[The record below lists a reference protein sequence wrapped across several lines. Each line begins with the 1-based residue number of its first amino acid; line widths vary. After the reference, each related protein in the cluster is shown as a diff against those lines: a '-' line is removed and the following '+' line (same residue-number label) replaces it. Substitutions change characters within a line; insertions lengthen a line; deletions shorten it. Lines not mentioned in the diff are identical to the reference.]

1 MFDQIIQEVGD
12 RFGLGDKA
20 GALVHRLVGMMTSEG
35 TGGLQGFL
43 NAFEKAGM
51 GSAVRSWV
59 GTGES
64 EAIGAEQVEAALGD
78 GISSDLAGKL
88 DLDRGVVGT
97 ALAFLVPR
105 LVDLLTPDAK
115 VPSNSSIM
123 ERLGGFL
130 DGAGAAVAGVGAA
143 AGHAAGDVANDATEA
158 TGAAV
163 DKTGDA
169 LRGAASGAQRLA
181 GEAIDEVG
189 HLGSKGGA
197 TLRWL
202 LPLLLLALVLW
213 WFAKSCPWS
222 TDGTE
227 IGATGDGGEI
237 VETATGSDAAAEAGE
252 DAADGEGALGAIA
265 GRAKAAGEHVVD
277 GAANVVDTAAE
288 GARSAVD
295 AAAAGT
301 AQAGTAVVDA
311 AEAAGDAVVDGT
323 RAAADEVAAGAVAVR
338 DGVTQT
344 QAGTAGSTSEPAAEA
359 GVGTNAGTAAGAAE
373 ASQPAGD
380 TGAGEFNPAI
390 AVEQATLV
398 SRAAIGTLADGF
410 GAQQLVDALNLSIV
424 NFASGSSAIPADS
437 RDLLREAAGAMQ
449 ELAAGARIEIG
460 GHTDSTGSAA
470 VNEAL
475 SADRAKAVKEALVG
489 YGAPAEMLSARGY
502 GSSQP
507 VASNDT
513 AEGRFRN
520 RRIGYRVVD

>member
-1 MFDQIIQEVGD
+1 MFDQIIQEIGD

-20 GALVHRLVGMMTSEG
+20 SPLVHGLVGMMTSKS

-43 NAFEKAGM
+43 NAFEKVGM

-78 GISSDLAGKL
+78 GISSDLADKL

-115 VPSNSSIM
+115 VPSHSSIM

-130 DGAGAAVAGVGAA
+130 DGAGAAVAGVGAV
-143 AGHAAGDVANDATEA
+143 AGDVAKDATGA
-158 TGAAV
+158 AGAAV

-169 LRGAASGAQRLA
+169 LRGAAAGTQRMTGEALDGVGNVGRKSGA
-181 GEAIDEVG
+181 
-189 HLGSKGGA
+189 S
-197 TLRWL
+197 LRWL

-213 WFAKSCPWS
+213 WFARSCPS
-222 TDGTE
+222 LTGAADV
-227 IGATGDGGEI
+227 GATGDGAEI
-237 VETATGSDAAAEAGE
+237 VETATGSDTAAEAG
-252 DAADGEGALGAIA
+252 DGAADGEGALGAIA

-277 GAANVVDTAAE
+277 GAANAVDTAAD

-323 RAAADEVAAGAVAVR
+323 RAAADEVAAGAAAVR

-344 QAGTAGSTSEPAAEA
+344 QDGTAGGTSESADEA

-373 ASQPAGD
+373 APQPAVD
-380 TGAGEFNPAI
+380 TGAGEFNPAM
-390 AVEQATLV
+390 AVEQATRA
-398 SRAAIGTLADGF
+398 SRAAIGSMADGF
-410 GAQQLVDALNLSIV
+410 STQQLVDALNLSIV

-449 ELAAGARIEIG
+449 ELAAAARIEIG